1 MKILNQLKK
10 AKCSKFAYSQ
20 NVFQFSS
27 KSSNLDSKF
36 SVFNPDYS
44 RHTIVSNQANSIF
57 YVPRVSALQQVKTFT
72 DKVLPKLEGFVEQR
86 LIEDLKQQLTPLE
99 QEELQDS
106 FNLRRYKALEMPKSS
121 NLRDQNDKDLTPP
134 FQQEYDDLFIS
145 YDGKGISK
153 LNNKDIG
160 KYIHFPSKQQYKV
173 FPTGFYGDY
182 LKLEYKRTKSINIM
196 VREEALN
203 IQQFLSFRRNEEER
217 APFLEVIKNKL
228 VGSFLNQSQDFNLFK
243 LMSDNFF
250 YYSLIYQEVSS
261 SILDYLHDPN
271 SYNRNQLK
279 AFLSSA
285 DVYDGLINQIVSQFT
300 DKNFA
305 LIFLNSKVLRVKT
318 ISQILEFFTKNYCA
332 KVQLRNTQL
341 GIYDHRITE
350 NDLITFQFF
359 SQIQKNLKKIVVA
372 YNSELLK
379 EELEKINK
387 ELLGKVK
394 IAEQYELNMRHKLM
408 FSKDIVPLLDK
419 HVQPKPEMAEFV
431 FEKLIE
437 KPDIETDY
445 SAFEP
450 YYIDDP
456 FDLKNRYTGYR
467 GFNSGIIYFGDSGA
481 GKSVLLGHLQA
492 WAIENG
498 WAVIPVYRATR
509 FTKDPEDNEQHISG
523 LYLQQQLTREILI
536 EMKITNYKLYEKLKV
551 AKDYGRINSAG
562 IKDGEQEPLP
572 ILWDEGR
579 KVFTNSWKIYNED
592 EDASI
597 TKNCPEQ
604 FKRISDYIPE
614 PKNLLE
620 IINYGIDNPDFA
632 TNAFA
637 EVLSVLNQSKQIKT
651 MILIDEYNELFRET
665 EHNSYKFA
673 NRHKGKIP
681 PYALATIRLIMSFDG
696 HLMYNGFKAV
706 ALSQSRYHRHKV
718 DPSVFN
724 LSMNFSYEVP
734 LLKLNDLRYA
744 VRFYNYCRFSYATH
758 TEHDIMYA
766 YVMTQGNWKELQHY
780 LRYPCANYPR
790 HKHYM
795 ERIAVKREMYETNLE
810 IKKHLKMKAREK
822 SLKARIMMEE
832 MRKESSKEDEYV

>member
-1 MKILNQLKK
+1 MKLLQELSKK
-10 AKCSKFAYSQ
+10 RFEHPLRLLQ
-20 NVFQFSS
+20 NLQFSTKNS
-27 KSSNLDSKF
+27 LDSKF

-44 RHTIVSNQANSIF
+44 RHTIISNQANSIF
-57 YVPRVSALQQVKTFT
+57 YVPRVSALQQVKLFT
-72 DKVLPKLEGFVEQR
+72 DKILPKLEGFVEQR
-86 LIEDLKQQLTPLE
+86 LIEDLKEQLTPLE
-99 QEELQDS
+99 KEELQDA
-106 FNLRRYKALEMPKSS
+106 FNLRRYKALEIPKISGLHDR
-121 NLRDQNDKDLTPP
+121 NAKEDTPP
-134 FQQEYDDLFIS
+134 YQQEYHDLFIS
-145 YDGKGISK
+145 SDGKGISK

-160 KYIHFPSKQQYKV
+160 KYVHFPTNQQYKV

-203 IQQFLSFRRNEEER
+203 IQQFLSFRRSEQER
-217 APFLEVIKNKL
+217 APFLEVLKTKL
-228 VGSFLNQSQDFNLFK
+228 VNSFLNPALEYNLFK
-243 LMSDNFF
+243 LMSENFF

-261 SILDYLHDPN
+261 DILDYLHDPN
-271 SYNRNQLK
+271 SVNRYQLK
-279 AFLSSA
+279 AFLTSA
-285 DVYDGLINQIVSQFT
+285 DIYDGLINQIVCQLK
-300 DKNFA
+300 DRNYA
-305 LIFLNSKVLRVKT
+305 LLFLNSKGFRSSVIT
-318 ISQILEFFTKNYCA
+318 QILEFFTKFYTT
-332 KVQLRNTQL
+332 KIQLRNTQL
-341 GIYDHRITE
+341 GVFDHRISE
-350 NDLITFQFF
+350 ADLITYQFF
-359 SQIQKNLKKIVVA
+359 SQIQKNLKKI
-372 YNSELLK
+372 ELAFK
-379 EELEKINK
+379 PEFVSEELKKINK

-394 IAEQYELNMRHKLM
+394 ISENYELGMRHALM
-408 FSKDIVPLLDK
+408 FSKDIVPILDK
-419 HVQPKPEMAEFV
+419 HVQPKPEKAEFV
-431 FEKLIE
+431 FEKIHQ
-437 KPDIETDY
+437 KPEIDTD
-445 SAFEP
+445 SSPFEP

-456 FDLKNRYTGYR
+456 FDLRNRYTGYR
-467 GFNSGIIYFGDSGA
+467 GFNSGVIYFGDSGS

-492 WAIENG
+492 WALENG

-523 LYLQQQLTREILI
+523 LYLQQQVTREILI
-536 EMKITNYKLYEKLKV
+536 EMKIANHKLYEKLNV
-551 AKDYGRINSAG
+551 GKDYGRINSAG
-562 IKDGEQEPLP
+562 IRDGEQEPLP

-579 KVFTNSWKIYNED
+579 KVFTNSWKIYNPD
-592 EDASI
+592 EEASI

-614 PKNLLE
+614 PRSLLE
-620 IINYGIDNPDFA
+620 IMNYGIENPDFA

-637 EVLSVLNQSKQIKT
+637 VVLSVLNQSKQVKT

-706 ALSQSRYHRHKV
+706 ALSQSRYQRHKV

-724 LSMNFSYEVP
+724 LSMNFTYEVP

-744 VRFYNYCRFSYATH
+744 VRFYNYCRFSYTFH

-766 YVMTQGNWKELQHY
+766 FVMTQGNWKELQHF
-780 LRYPCANYPR
+780 LKYPCANYPR

-822 SLKARIMMEE
+822 SLRTRLMMEE
-832 MRKESSKEDEYV
+832 MRKETAKEDEYV